1 MQRNEEVNR
10 NAGQNVEEVNYLFV
24 IKSINWICGSLF
36 IRCMYLYN
44 YYFEYSLFCDFG
56 RLFCTLTKIAA
67 LFLFFFLNL
76 LCLFVFFFHS
86 VLVSVLFSYNML
98 HATDSSSFS
107 ATAFTPN
114 IYIYILCNAV
124 LQSVLSHSSRCYNT
138 VYYVSVAMRKY
149 MNLKSIYG
157 T

>member
-67 LFLFFFLNL
+67 LFLFFLKFA
-76 LCLFVFFFHS
+76 LFVRVFFFILFLYQSYFHITCYMQLIHPAFLLLHS
-86 VLVSVLFSYNML
+86 LQ
-98 HATDSSSFS
+98 
-107 ATAFTPN
+107 